1 MSDNWRSIP
10 SDNEPLGFHWSSTRN
25 PVSTMDRYEIQG
37 GFRGNKM
44 ELSMRCIN
52 PPSPFPPMQAS
63 VLHIEDQITTHDP
76 FSPMSSHHEK
86 AITITGAVI
95 TVSTTRKEA
104 DDTSGKTATDLFSGA
119 GIPVSFYRIVPDQD
133 EAIRAALDEALL
145 KANCIVF
152 TGGTGLTPDDRT
164 IEAVAPQFEKV
175 MDGFGEIF
183 RQKSIAEVGTA
194 VILSRAT
201 AGVIQ
206 GRAVFCIPGSTKAV
220 RLAVEEII
228 IPQIRHIISHAGP
241 R

>member
-1 MSDNWRSIP
+1 MIYQHPPFESPDRISYPTPIP
-10 SDNEPLGFHWSSTRN
+10 LLYPL
-25 PVSTMDRYEIQG
+25 PI
-37 GFRGNKM
+37 
-44 ELSMRCIN
+44 
-52 PPSPFPPMQAS
+52 QAS
-63 VLHIEDQITTHDP
+63 PLHIEDQITTNDP

-86 AITITGAVI
+86 EITITGAVI

-104 DDTSGKTATDLFSGA
+104 DDTSGKTATDLFLEA

-133 EAIRAALDEALL
+133 EAIRAALDEALQ

-164 IEAVAPQFEKV
+164 IEAVAPAFEKV
-175 MDGFGEIF
+175 MDGFGELF
-183 RQKSIAEVGTA
+183 RQKSIAEVGAA

-228 IPQIRHIISHAGP
+228 IPQIRHILSHAGP